1 LGVWGGVGHV
11 GGILQ
16 LCSVGIALTQL
27 CAGIH
32 LLILFIVGALC
43 IPILVFGLMFRF
55 SIIAVIIWFCGL
67 P

>member
-1 LGVWGGVGHV
+1 
-11 GGILQ
+11 LQ